1 MIFHSGARFLPQA
14 KLPPNFALILDNAV
28 TEAGEKGT
36 HNGRKREKGEEKLEQ
51 KRGKRK
57 EREKKKIDKI
67 ITEGGKKVS
76 FSSQKQKAVQAG
88 AKKQVQDSRS
98 SAALSWSL

>member
-57 EREKKKIDKI
+57 EREKKIDKI